1 MNRFI
6 YRDDKLRRAKE
17 KSTPLKGLFSN
28 FFTKVLLLSVSLF
41 LLYNIGHSIYITI
54 QKLDIL
60 RSAKMEV
67 DELRL
72 NNLQLALLLENM
84 ESKEYL
90 EVQARNRLNFAGEKE
105 YIFVIPE
112 NILEEAGKNI
122 EGILQINQ
130 EEDIKVYEEWQRF
143 LLEGI

>member
-1 MNRFI
+1 
-6 YRDDKLRRAKE
+6 
-17 KSTPLKGLFSN
+17 
-28 FFTKVLLLSVSLF
+28 
-41 LLYNIGHSIYITI
+41 
-54 QKLDIL
+54 
-60 RSAKMEV
+60 MEV

-112 NILEEAGKNI
+112 NVLEEAGKNI

>member
-1 MNRFI
+1 
-6 YRDDKLRRAKE
+6 
-17 KSTPLKGLFSN
+17 
-28 FFTKVLLLSVSLF
+28 
-41 LLYNIGHSIYITI
+41 
-54 QKLDIL
+54 
-60 RSAKMEV
+60 MEV